1 MCEAHW
7 QLDMIA
13 RKEARKERERAYR
26 RSQPFDLSEWTARQ
40 RGIVGHMVQRVER
53 DHADLDAFA
62 DLVRLVDEMEKA
74 LGVIARQLHDNAG
87 YSYTDFGNATGV
99 SRQAARQR
107 WGRTAA

>member
-1 MCEAHW
+1 
-7 QLDMIA
+7 
-13 RKEARKERERAYR
+13 
-26 RSQPFDLSEWTARQ
+26 
-40 RGIVGHMVQRVER
+40 
-53 DHADLDAFA
+53 
-62 DLVRLVDEMEKA
+62 MEKA